1 MHRHAQTKT
10 IVSVG
15 YEQRDIDELVE
26 LLRSEQVELLV
37 DVRLNAI
44 SRKRGFSKTALATA
58 LNEAGIQYRHERAL
72 GNPKPNRDPFRR
84 GDEAARQRYE
94 EHLRDHAGAVQDEL
108 VELAGSVRLALLCF
122 ERDHASCHRSSIT
135 AAASASNPA
144 ISIVEL

>member
-1 MHRHAQTKT
+1 MNRRAQTKT
-10 IVSVG
+10 IVSIG

-26 LLRSEQVELLV
+26 LLRSEEVELLV

-44 SRKRGFSKTALATA
+44 SRKRGFSKTALAAA
-58 LNEAGIQYRHERAL
+58 LKEAGIEYRHERAL

-84 GDEAARQRYE
+84 GEDSARHRYE
-94 EHLRDHAGAVQDEL
+94 EHLRDHAGLVHDEL
-108 VELAGSVRLALLCF
+108 VELAETVRLALLCF

-135 AAASASNPA
+135 AWAAASDPG